1 MERIVWA
8 EEGEFKQTQTQ
19 QTSLVGYIL
28 FIFYLKVS
36 GNDRRILVQRI
47 AMFIR
52 KNKGPYI
59 DGKSNSFWGIIKHV
73 HLYKEVGIPLCLLS
87 IIGKNKWRRG

>member
-8 EEGEFKQTQTQ
+8 EEGEFKQTQIQ

-47 AMFIR
+47 AIFVLYIYCIY
-52 KNKGPYI
+52 KGPYI
-59 DGKSNSFWGIIKHV
+59 DDKSNSFWGIIKAYAS
-73 HLYKEVGIPLCLLS
+73 L
-87 IIGKNKWRRG
+87 